1 MHTLFGD
8 KHVAVQP
15 AFSAE
20 RSISI
25 DSSSN
30 LTKVTGTTSDHSLY
44 LWLKACLHAKKLEL
58 NIYYGIVTYFFT
70 HKPYYKTASL

>member
-1 MHTLFGD
+1 MICMQFDDMGYVFKIDYTLFGD

-15 AFSAE
+15 ALSAE
-20 RSISI
+20 MPISI

-44 LWLKACLHAKKLEL
+44 
-58 NIYYGIVTYFFT
+58 F
-70 HKPYYKTASL
+70 

>member
-1 MHTLFGD
+1 MQFDDMGYVFKIDYTLFGD

-15 AFSAE
+15 ALSAE
-20 RSISI
+20 MPISI

-44 LWLKACLHAKKLEL
+44 
-58 NIYYGIVTYFFT
+58 F
-70 HKPYYKTASL
+70 